1 MPKTS
6 FQELLDAGVHFGHL
20 KRKWNPHMAPY
31 IFMER
36 NGIHI
41 IDLQKTAEKLEDAAA
56 ALRQIAKS
64 GRKILFVATKKQAKD
79 IVAERVQR
87 VNMPYVT
94 ERWPGGMLTNFPT
107 IRKAV
112 KKMSAIDNM
121 ATDGTF
127 ATLSKREK
135 LQIMRQ
141 RAKLEKNLGSIAD
154 LTRLPAAIFVVDI
167 SKEYI
172 AVREAKRLNIPVFAM
187 VDTNSDPKQVEFPIP
202 ANDDASKSISLIV
215 NVICD
220 AIEEGLNERKL
231 EREKEATSK
240 EQAEKEAAMEVDL
253 DEIIEEEESVISIDE
268 EELEDIIRF
277 SDDAPKKVASK
288 PAKDE

>member
-1 MPKTS
+1 MSKTS

-20 KRKWNPHMAPY
+20 KRKWNPNMAPY

-41 IDLQKTAEKLEDAAA
+41 IDLQKTADKLEDAAA

-79 IVAERVQR
+79 IVAERVNK

-112 KKMSAIDNM
+112 KKMAAIDNM

-127 ATLSKREK
+127 STLSKRER
-135 LQIMRQ
+135 LQ
-141 RAKLEKNLGSIAD
+141 
-154 LTRLPAAIFVVDI
+154 
-167 SKEYI
+167 
-172 AVREAKRLNIPVFAM
+172 M
-187 VDTNSDPKQVEFPIP
+187 VDTNSDPNQVEFPIP
-202 ANDDASKSISLIV
+202 ANDDASKSISLVV
-215 NVICD
+215 NVICES
-220 AIEEGLNERKL
+220 IEEGLNERKM
-231 EREKEATSK
+231 EREKEAANK
-240 EQAEKEAAMEVDL
+240 EQAEKEAAMEAEL
-253 DEIIEEEESVISIDE
+253 EEASKEEPAIALDE
-268 EELEDIIRF
+268 EELEDIIKVK
-277 SDDAPKKVASK
+277 DGGPKKVAPK
-288 PAKDE
+288 PAGDEE